1 MFSTGESN
9 TSCSIDELEA
19 VQMGLVLAVFG
30 ASQIVFDFTAT
41 TYEEQQRL
49 NKKRPSEAV
58 TLANTRIEDLL
69 SDSEDD
75 IA

>member
-1 MFSTGESN
+1 M
-9 TSCSIDELEA
+9 C
-19 VQMGLVLAVFG
+19 
-30 ASQIVFDFTAT
+30 QILYATCANFWPRVENNITAT